1 MNEDE
6 ALKEIPVIV
15 FSGITHQPCQTW
27 FIMSKWLNTLTN
39 PCKPTGRR
47 AVTELLGKEDKV
59 EVEDES
65 KTEPGGTFIDG
76 ILTSS
81 SFNIADVELPVD
93 SDTEHEADEV
103 EQQAKT
109 DFRRRN
115 RNLALQGSLE
125 NHSIA
130 EVLGKL

>member
-1 MNEDE
+1 MVEYLDKP
-6 ALKEIPVIV
+6 L
-15 FSGITHQPCQTW
+15 QTDRVVE
-27 FIMSKWLNTLTN
+27 L
-39 PCKPTGRR
+39 
-47 AVTELLGKEDKV
+47 VTELLGKEDKV

-103 EQQAKT
+103 EQQAKPIFDDVT
-109 DFRRRN
+109 ETSPYRAHWKITPLRKSWANFGMSVP
-115 RNLALQGSLE
+115 AG
-125 NHSIA
+125 HSC
-130 EVLGKL
+130 